1 MCVAQ
6 AVSADSEVT
15 EEEIRENENLR
26 EVLQRFYLDARQ
38 RSKSKQQQR
47 NVDKRHNMNMWDGKQ
62 WTASLE
68 LGRASDCL
76 PPRRWCLA

>member
-1 MCVAQ
+1 MKISARVVAQ
-6 AVSADSEVT
+6 AASADSEIT

-47 NVDKRHNMNMWDGKQ
+47 NVDKRHNMNM
-62 WTASLE
+62 
-68 LGRASDCL
+68 
-76 PPRRWCLA
+76 